1 MTGVQTCALPILR
14 YIGRKLA
21 PWKWIFAGFIGFSI
35 SNNAGHAIVSGGAI
49 RYRLYTR
56 WRFHASEI
64 VRMVTFSG
72 FTYLVACFFLIIV
85 GYVITPSHAFGAGS
99 VSKLTTE
106 IVTLGAVIGLA
117 VYFGLSL
124 FYKKPLMVK
133 GVVFEMPP
141 FRMALAQV
149 FIGAAAILAVL
160 EDDSLVHGPLEAL
173 FTATEETG
181 MDGAF
186 GLKKG
191 LLHGDIL
198 LNLDSETE
206 GELYV
211 GCAGGLDAN
220 IVFKYAAEPT
230 PARNYTAARITVKGL
245 KGGHSGIQI
254 VCQRANANKVLF
266 RFLNAASASRDLVLC
281 SVDGGGLRNAI
292 PREAEA
298 VVMVKTKEYEA
309 FAKELKAYEKVI
321 KAEYAGIEDAVSIK
335 LKECE
340 APKERI
346 AADVAAQLT
355 KAVVGCPDGV
365 QRMSVSMPGLVQ
377 TSSNLARVVS
387 DGKSVKLQCLL
398 RSSVNSEK
406 AALGEAIAAVFSL
419 AGAKVQLTGSY
430 DGWNPNME
438 SPILKAMTASY
449 KALYGKEPAVTAIHA
464 GLECGIIGSKYPKMD
479 MISFGP
485 TICYPHSPDEKVE
498 IASVGKFYDFMVD
511 TLRNIPKK

>member
-1 MTGVQTCALPILR
+1 MDKNLSALKPALV
-14 YIGRKLA
+14 
-21 PWKWIFAGFIGFSI
+21 WKHFAQ
-35 SNNAGHAIVSGGAI
+35 
-49 RYRLYTR
+49 
-56 WRFHASEI
+56 I
-64 VRMVTFSG
+64 VRIPRPSSHEEKIRKYVMDFAKSRGLECKEDAAHNVYVRKPASKGMEDRKGVILQAHLDMVPQKNNDKKFD
-72 FTYLVACFFLIIV
+72 FTKDPIDAYIDGEWVTAD
-85 GYVITPSHAFGAGS
+85 GT
-99 VSKLTTE
+99 
-106 IVTLGAVIGLA
+106 TLGADNG
-117 VYFGLSL
+117 
-124 FYKKPLMVK
+124 
-133 GVVFEMPP
+133 
-141 FRMALAQV
+141 
-149 FIGAAAILAVL
+149 IGAAAILAVL
-160 EDDSLVHGPLEAL
+160 EDDTLVHGPLEAL

-191 LLHGDIL
+191 LLRGDIL

-220 IVFKYAAEPT
+220 VTFKYAAEKT
-230 PARNYTAARITVKGL
+230 PVRNYTAAKITVKGL

-254 VCQRANANKVLF
+254 GCQRANANKVLF
-266 RFLNAASASRDLVLC
+266 RFLNAASASHDVLLC

-309 FAKELKAYEKVI
+309 FAKELKAYEKVV
-321 KAEYAGIEDAVSIK
+321 KAEYAGIEDAVSVKIR
-335 LKECE
+335 ECE
-340 APKERI
+340 APAEM
-346 AADVAAQLT
+346 VAREVAEKLT

-365 QRMSVSMPGLVQ
+365 QKMSMAMPGLVQ

-387 DGKSVKLQCLL
+387 DGKTVKLQCLL
-398 RSSVNSEK
+398 RSSVNTEK
-406 AALGEAIAAVFSL
+406 AALGEA
-419 AGAKVQLTGSY
+419 KVQLSGSY
-430 DGWNPNME
+430 DGWNPDMD

-449 KALYGKEPAVTAIHA
+449 KALYGKQPAVTAIHA

-498 IASVGKFYDFMVD
+498 IASVGKFYEFMVD